1 MAASILIALVTLL
14 AVLLIMGGEAVL
26 SAYNERGLRARGAI
40 EPPDDVYPIMRW
52 AYPLSFVAMAVEGAM
67 LGPSPPTALVQGLA
81 IFGFAK
87 ALKIWVISSLGW
99 RWSFR
104 VLVLRDAPLVTTG
117 PYRLMRHPNYLAVMG
132 ELLGMLL
139 IVFAPITGV
148 VSLVGFGLILVR
160 RIRVED
166 RALGRQ

>member
-1 MAASILIALVTLL
+1 MTP
-14 AVLLIMGGEAVL
+14 AVLVALATLVSVFLIMGGEALL
-26 SAYNERGLRARGAI
+26 SAHNERDLRARGAI

-52 AYPLSFVAMAVEGAM
+52 AYPLAFVAMAIEGA
-67 LGPSPPTALVQGLA
+67 LIGPSPPNALEGGLA
-81 IFGFAK
+81 IFGVAK

-104 VLVLRDAPLVTTG
+104 VLVLPNAPLVTSG
-117 PYRLMRHPNYLAVMG
+117 PYRVMRHPNYLAVMG
-132 ELLGMLL
+132 ELLGVLL

-148 VSLVGFGLILVR
+148 LSLVAFGVLLVR